1 MVDCP
6 NDNIKCI
13 ITDCWVS
20 IAIFSYFYFWIASYN
35 INTDVSRNPI
45 ATLQTYS
52 VNQQNGVITVK
63 NF

>member
-35 INTDVSRNPI
+35 INTDVSGYIR
-45 ATLQTYS
+45 ATFSTIKFS
-52 VNQQNGVITVK
+52 SI
-63 NF
+63 